1 MKGGE
6 LAAFIRYYNVMTEK
20 ELLINRFFLRETTPK
35 ENDSLA
41 AWIEADP
48 ANRAQFERAYD
59 LFVLSQ
65 VLLGKGVVSQIR
77 KRPHRSVVKVIRWAS
92 AVTAVAAALVVGI
105 ILGREHYTRPLLE
118 TLEGTVLVSE
128 TQPGL
133 RTTVFLSDGTR
144 IDLNSGSRLEY
155 PAIFYGPERRVSL
168 KGEAMFD
175 VSKDPEHP
183 FIVETFSYDVKVL
196 GTRFDVVA
204 DEFSGDFSTALLEGS
219 VLIQDKQARPAVW
232 MEPSEIVR
240 LVNGELVHSRM
251 ENTDAYLWTD
261 GIVSVTG
268 VPFDELLRTLERAY
282 GVHIEMRRQ
291 DIPEIHYS
299 YLKFRVSDGI
309 EHAFRI
315 LRRRCDF
322 QYSYEE
328 STGIYYID

>member
-1 MKGGE
+1 MAKV
-6 LAAFIRYYNVMTEK
+6 NS
-20 ELLINRFFLRETTPK
+20 LLNRFFLRETTPR
-35 ENDSLA
+35 ENDELA

-48 ANRAQFERAYD
+48 AHKAEFERAYD
-59 LFVLSQ
+59 VFVLSQ
-65 VLLGKGVVSQIR
+65 MLLGGDIPSQLR
-77 KRPHRSVVKVIRWAS
+77 KPRHRFSVVLVKQIATVA
-92 AVTAVAAALVVGI
+92 AVAAALV
-105 ILGREHYTRPLLE
+105 LGVVLGKEHYTRPLLD
-118 TLEGTVLVSE
+118 TIQGSSLISE

-144 IDLNSGSRLEY
+144 VDLNSGSHLEY

-175 VSKDPEHP
+175 VAKDTEHP
-183 FIVETFSYDVKVL
+183 FIVETFSYDVKAV
-196 GTRFDVVA
+196 GTRFDVIA
-204 DEFSGDFSTALLEGS
+204 DEFGGEFSTALLEGS
-219 VLIQDKQARPAVW
+219 VVIQDKQSKPAVW
-232 MEPSEIVR
+232 LEPKEMVR
-240 LVNGELVHSRM
+240 LVNGKLVHSRM

-282 GVHIEMRRQ
+282 GVHIEMRRK

-322 QYSYEE
+322 EYSYEE
-328 STGIYYID
+328 ATGIYYID

>member
-1 MKGGE
+1 
-6 LAAFIRYYNVMTEK
+6 MTEITQ
-20 ELLINRFFLRETTPK
+20 LINRFFLRETTPR
-35 ENDSLA
+35 ENDELA
-41 AWIEADP
+41 AWIQASP
-48 ANRAQFERAYD
+48 ANLAEFEHAYD
-59 LFVLSQ
+59 VFALSQ
-65 VLLGKGVVSQIR
+65 ILLGESVISPVR
-77 KRPHRSVVKVIRWAS
+77 KRRRPVTKVIVWAS
-92 AVTAVAAALVVGI
+92 AITAVAASLVLGI
-105 ILGREHYTRPLLE
+105 FLGKDHYARPLME
-118 TLEGTVLVSE
+118 TMQKTALVSE

-144 IDLNSGSRLEY
+144 VDLNSGSRLEY
-155 PAIFYGPERRVSL
+155 PAIFCGDERRVVL

-183 FIVETFSYDVKVL
+183 FVVETFSYDVKVL
-196 GTRFDVVA
+196 GTRFDVIA
-204 DEFSGDFSTALLEGS
+204 NEFSNEFATALLDGS
-219 VLIQDKQARPAVW
+219 VLVQDKQARPVVW
-232 MEPSEIVR
+232 MEPSELVR
-240 LVNGELVHSRM
+240 LVDGKLVHSRM
-251 ENTDAYLWTD
+251 ENTDAFLWTD

-322 QYSYEE
+322 EYSYEE
-328 STGIYYID
+328 ATGIYYID